1 MIDAIFLDRDGVIN
15 HDTGYVSNWEDF
27 KFIDG
32 VLEALEEFC
41 NKGIKLIIV
50 TNQSGIARGYY
61 SEDDY
66 YRLTQKMLEFM
77 KRNNIHISAVYHCPH
92 LKNGLVEMYAI
103 DCDCRKPK
111 AGMITKGINNFFLN
125 PDSCIMIGDKYSD
138 KMAAKAAGIKNFFYI
153 NNLSQKE
160 LDGQSFDSLLECK
173 DHIFT
178 KFIKNT

>member
-15 HDTGYVSNWEDF
+15 HDTGYISNWEDF

-32 VLEALEEFC
+32 ALKALKEFC
-41 NKGIKLIIV
+41 SKGIKLIIV

-66 YRLTQKMLEFM
+66 HRLTQKMLEFM
-77 KRNNIHISAVYHCPH
+77 KVNNISISAVYHCPH
-92 LKNGLVEMYAI
+92 YKNGLVEKYAI

-125 PDSCIMIGDKYSD
+125 PHSCIMIGDKHSD
-138 KMAAKAAGIKNFFYI
+138 KTAAQAAGIKNFFYI
-153 NNLSQKE
+153 DNSSHKKF
-160 LDGQSFDSLLECK
+160 DGQSFGSLLECK
-173 DHIFT
+173 DYIFT
-178 KFIKNT
+178 KFIKDT